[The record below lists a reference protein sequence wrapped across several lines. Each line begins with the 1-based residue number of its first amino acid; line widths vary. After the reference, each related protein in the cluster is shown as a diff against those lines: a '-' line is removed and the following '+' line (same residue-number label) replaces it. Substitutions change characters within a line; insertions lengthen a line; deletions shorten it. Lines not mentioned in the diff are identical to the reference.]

1 MRVARRT
8 NLLWGLVFLGAA
20 LIWLLAALDVLPPAI
35 ADLVGRA
42 WPVLLVL
49 VGLSILLRDR
59 VPFGSVVAL
68 VVCVA
73 LVAGVT
79 ASAFS
84 TRATQSRDAYQQP
97 ISQLVGENVNLLHVQ
112 VVTLET
118 DVELVRSLDARSITG
133 QFAGSTESELVVNYA
148 EGDDNTA
155 TLTVTETRP
164 NQFPMLEAIG
174 RGRLHLELPSNIPV
188 DVNVD
193 GQSGLVSLNMSDMA
207 VERLNLDWQQGDA
220 LVTLPEYDPQGSPD
234 DAVLGALVV
243 ADGDIT
249 LFVPQAAAARFEL
262 NRGSSGLNPVFDPLL
277 YNYLVGDILESRSYD
292 SAAIKMHYIVT
303 APRGLITV
311 SSAATP

>member
-35 ADLVGRA
+35 ADLAGRA

-148 EGDDNTA
+148 EG
-155 TLTVTETRP
+155 
-164 NQFPMLEAIG
+164 
-174 RGRLHLELPSNIPV
+174 
-188 DVNVD
+188 
-193 GQSGLVSLNMSDMA
+193 
-207 VERLNLDWQQGDA
+207 
-220 LVTLPEYDPQGSPD
+220 
-234 DAVLGALVV
+234 
-243 ADGDIT
+243 
-249 LFVPQAAAARFEL
+249 
-262 NRGSSGLNPVFDPLL
+262 
-277 YNYLVGDILESRSYD
+277 
-292 SAAIKMHYIVT
+292 
-303 APRGLITV
+303 
-311 SSAATP
+311 